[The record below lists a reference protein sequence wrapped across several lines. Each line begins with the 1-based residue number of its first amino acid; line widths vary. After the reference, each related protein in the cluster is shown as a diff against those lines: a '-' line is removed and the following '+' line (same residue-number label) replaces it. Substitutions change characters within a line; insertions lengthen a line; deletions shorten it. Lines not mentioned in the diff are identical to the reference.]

1 MSEAD
6 NEKLQDQDVPEQ
18 EEAAEEPETE
28 LTVQEEAKE
37 TEIENTEETEEDE
50 EDTLPV
56 ITHVS
61 KFSQKTINII
71 QAILGILAGGAIWL
85 CITFGSGSDNVLLQ
99 YMFVIVFAVVML
111 TQRAVE
117 RKLGLSTRVFVKFW
131 LIGLVVFLAVFVIYG
146 IATGQFTSGS

>member
-1 MSEAD
+1 MSETD
-6 NEKLQDQDVPEQ
+6 KEKVEEQ
-18 EEAAEEPETE
+18 ETPAAQEETPETE
-28 LTVQEEAKE
+28 LTVQDENADTETPEEE
-37 TEIENTEETEEDE
+37 E

-71 QAILGILAGGAIWL
+71 QAILGIAAGGAIWL

-99 YMFVIVFAVVML
+99 YLFVIVFAAVL
-111 TQRAVE
+111 LIQRAVE

-131 LIGLVVFLAVFVIYG
+131 LIGLIVFLAIFVIYG

>member
-6 NEKLQDQDVPEQ
+6 NEKLQDQEVVEQ
-18 EEAAEEPETE
+18 QQESAEKTE
-28 LTVQEEAKE
+28 SELAVQSENE
-37 TEIENTEETEEDE
+37 EIESNQEPE
-50 EDTLPV
+50 EDTTPV

-71 QAILGILAGGAIWL
+71 QAILGIAAGGAIWL
-85 CITFGSGSDNVLLQ
+85 CIMFGSGSDNVLLQ

-117 RKLGLSTRVFVKFW
+117 RKLGLSTRTFVKFW
-131 LIGLVVFLAVFVIYG
+131 LIGLVIFLAVFVIYG
-146 IATGQFTSGS
+146 AATGQFTSGS